1 LNATYAY
8 PVTRKPGLFR
18 LLAVVVLAV
27 IMGATATTAS
37 AQSVETINVISYSV
51 ESQFPEGMTFK
62 LDVESDIRI
71 DDVRVTFEIGNRGTS
86 QYAYLDLDQT
96 NRPLVNGE
104 LFHRTNSNDR
114 YIPPGSMINY
124 WFEITDENGDTHFTE
139 PVSWRFDDARFE
151 WEEVTL
157 GSVTILYHGPV
168 RTRAERLAEAA
179 IESLG
184 IMGPVTGSETET
196 QITMTLYNNNAEM
209 IDAVVVRSLAASRE
223 LITEGQAFDSE
234 SVVIVLAGRSDI
246 GTATHEMTHILVA
259 RAANSSGN
267 VPLWLNEG
275 LAEYGNLDQTV
286 SYERFLEWA
295 AGTDRLI
302 LLKNLRSFPGD
313 PNLTLVAYGQ
323 SRSVVKFM
331 VDEYGKAKMA
341 QLLATLGG
349 GSNISNA
356 LDIVYGFNLTG
367 LENLWRA
374 SIGAEPYIEPTPGP
388 TPTPSAEPTPAYK
401 LLTLPP
407 ESSDSGSESEPA
419 PEEKE
424 EAEPTEGAE
433 PTAAPLSTDEV
444 PESSDDESVEGSP
457 DASTE
462 ETRSESS
469 SGTCSAPVAGSVD
482 GTAGAWLLVA
492 VGLVAGGRYRA
503 RKNR

>member
-27 IMGATATTAS
+27 FMGATATTAS

-462 ETRSESS
+462 ETESESS

-492 VGLVAGGRYRA
+492 VGLVTGGRYRA

>member
-1 LNATYAY
+1 MNATYAY

>member
-1 LNATYAY
+1 MNATYAY

-27 IMGATATTAS
+27 FMGATATTAS

-462 ETRSESS
+462 ETESESS

-492 VGLVAGGRYRA
+492 VGLVTGGRYRA